1 MAKNKA
7 NTIPHYELLYIVS
20 NKYSEDELKPIT
32 ERVQKMITDQGG
44 EITHTEDWGKRKFA
58 YPINHFRHGYY
69 ILLEF
74 DLTEGGLSEVNRNL
88 QMDADILRHMA
99 VAKQKRTAEEIAKE
113 KQEKAKPKEEPKE
126 EKKEEKKETD
136 KEDEK
141 VDMEQLD
148 QKLDKILETDD
159 LF

>member
-1 MAKNKA
+1 MAKNKP
-7 NTIPHYELLYIVS
+7 NITPHYELLYIVS

-44 EITHTEDWGKRKFA
+44 EITHTEYCGKRKFA
-58 YPINHFRHGYY
+58 YPINHFWHGYY
-69 ILLEF
+69 LLLEF
-74 DLTEGGLSEVNRNL
+74 DMPEGGLSEINRNL
-88 QMDADILRHMA
+88 QMDADILRHMPI
-99 VAKQKRTAEEIAKE
+99 AKKKRTAEEIA
-113 KQEKAKPKEEPKE
+113 QEKEEKTKPKEEPKE
-126 EKKEEKKETD
+126 EKEEEKKKSD